1 MSFAENPPKSY
12 VPWRPNKSFVKFFE
26 DMRHRRVSAVDGPVS
41 RVTNTSPPSASGE
54 ANGARKGKK
63 STVKV
68 NYSSPSE
75 VISSTARSLTGQTTS
90 GSSSSSSNNT
100 SGKSKSKRKSRS
112 GKKKATTTTKRRK
125 LSKKKAPKR
134 LEKKISKFKF

>member
-26 DMRHRRVSAVDGPVS
+26 DMRHRRVSAADGPIA
-41 RVTNTSPPSASGE
+41 RVTNTSPPSALGE
-54 ANGARKGKK
+54 ASGGGKHKK
-63 STVKV
+63 SNSKV

-75 VISSTARSLTGQTTS
+75 VISSTARSLTGQTS
-90 GSSSSSSNNT
+90 AASSASAARKQKK
-100 SGKSKSKRKSRS
+100 GKQKRSRSS
-112 GKKKATTTTKRRK
+112 GKKKKTAGQ
-125 LSKKKAPKR
+125 KKKQQNKKGVKR